1 MFQFITVIQKLTLVR
16 LSCIVFQ
23 GLPGRPGETGSRG
36 REGLPGL
43 DGLPGV
49 TGPRGQ
55 PGKLLLLYG
64 SPLLTN
70 GAVASNF
77 SSLTKQSDPMHAS
90 YFSAGNTLKDFATLF
105 PSKGPKG
112 IFR

>member
-1 MFQFITVIQKLTLVR
+1 MFEFITVIQKLTLVR

-23 GLPGRPGETGSRG
+23 GLPGRPGETGSSG

-55 PGKLLLLYG
+55 PGKLLLLCG

-70 GAVASNF
+70 GVVASNF
-77 SSLTKQSDPMHAS
+77 SFLTKQSDQCVHPIS
-90 YFSAGNTLKDFATLF
+90 VLEILS
-105 PSKGPKG
+105 
-112 IFR
+112 